1 MSRPPL
7 PPRRSVPPPQL
18 ADTGVD
24 DDDDQQPKGIAARI
38 ARLQLDHK
46 GIGRGQVSQSS
57 PVPRGALYPTSEE
70 LARRGPDFL
79 RLIRRPP
86 PPIPPLTVHKAPPPP
101 PRRLPARL
109 PTPPPEPVPEPELEA
124 SCLKCHDFSY
134 VDAHAAQFPR
144 QTVSS
149 LDQLAIDLTSPFD
162 SETEKC
168 RAIFTWL
175 HHNVAY
181 DTVSF
186 FSGKLA
192 TCDRPSNLPIW
203 ASSLRRSYKVT
214 GHGKGFG
221 YAATGPDAPVP
232 PYQSN
237 HAWNCVLMD
246 GEWRLIDCCW
256 GAGALEG
263 SVWNKCFTPT
273 WFSSSPVEFGRRHYP
288 EDPSYQLIS
297 EEDGGPV
304 SWEQYILEPERPVI
318 FQDFYKLNFNPYLL
332 QPAEKYIQSG
342 AWATFHIFKF
352 CEHMSRADADNYV
365 YFISDPGNTRTP
377 MQVNEEGGW
386 SATVYIPRGGGELSL
401 YYVTQCDGRDA
412 KGLSV
417 QAFNNANGRK
427 AMSFGGMGRWTVV

>member
-1 MSRPPL
+1 MKLDRSSSGPL
-7 PPRRSVPPPQL
+7 QGRSSLVVR
-18 ADTGVD
+18 D
-24 DDDDQQPKGIAARI
+24 
-38 ARLQLDHK
+38 
-46 GIGRGQVSQSS
+46 
-57 PVPRGALYPTSEE
+57 
-70 LARRGPDFL
+70 PDFL

-86 PPIPPLTVHKAPPPP
+86 PPIPTSTPHSALPPPPPP
-101 PRRLPARL
+101 PRRPPAHL
-109 PTPPPEPVPEPELEA
+109 PTPPPEPEPEPES

-149 LDQLAIDLTSPFD
+149 LDQLAVDLTSPFD

-181 DTVSF
+181 DAASF
-186 FSGKLA
+186 FSGNVRPATAQSTLQSGLA
-192 TCDRPSNLPIW
+192 VCDGYAGLFEYLAQRIGVQ
-203 ASSLRRSYKVT
+203 SYKVT

-221 YAATGPDAPVP
+221 YAAIGPDVPVP
-232 PYQSN
+232 PYQGN

-263 SVWNKCFTPT
+263 SAYNKRFTPM
-273 WFSSSPVEFGRRHYP
+273 WFSSSPAEFVRRHYP
-288 EDPSYQLIS
+288 EDPSYQLIA

-304 SWEQYILEPERPVI
+304 SWEQYILEPEGPVI
-318 FQDFYKLNFNPYLL
+318 FQDFYQLNFNPYLI

-342 AWATFHIFKF
+342 TWATFHIFKL
-352 CEHMSRADADNYV
+352 CEHMSRAEVDNYV
-365 YFISDPGNTRTP
+365 YLISNPDKTRTP
-377 MQVNEEGGW
+377 MQANEEGGW

-401 YYVTQCDGRDA
+401 YYVTQCDCRDG
-412 KGLSV
+412 KGLGV
-417 QAFNNANGRK
+417 QGFNNANGRK
-427 AMSFGGMGRWTVV
+427 AMAFGGMGRWTVV

>member
-7 PPRRSVPPPQL
+7 PPRRSVPPAP
-18 ADTGVD
+18 
-24 DDDDQQPKGIAARI
+24 DQGIAARI
-38 ARLQLDHK
+38 ASLQLGH
-46 GIGRGQVSQSS
+46 IGRGKATRVLPQD
-57 PVPRGALYPTSEE
+57 
-70 LARRGPDFL
+70 RGPDFL
-79 RLIRRPP
+79 RLITRPP
-86 PPIPPLTVHKAPPPP
+86 PPIPTSK
-101 PRRLPARL
+101 
-109 PTPPPEPVPEPELEA
+109 PES

-134 VDAHAAQFPR
+134 IDAHAAQFPR

-149 LDQLAIDLTSPFD
+149 LDQLAYDLSSPFD

-181 DTVSF
+181 DTPATAQSTLQ
-186 FSGKLA
+186 SGLA
-192 TCDRPSNLPIW
+192 VCDGYAGLFGYLAER
-203 ASSLRRSYKVT
+203 AGVQSYKVT

-232 PYQSN
+232 PYQGN

-263 SVWNKCFTPT
+263 SAFHKRFTPV
-273 WFSSSPVEFGRRHYP
+273 WFSMSPAEFGRRHYP

-304 SWEQYILEPERPVI
+304 SWEQYVLEPEGPVI
-318 FQDFYKLNFNPYLL
+318 FQDLYKLNFDPYMI

-342 AWATFHIFKF
+342 AWATFHIFKL
-352 CEHMSRADADNYV
+352 CEHMSRAEADNYV
-365 YFISDPGNTRTP
+365 YFISDPTNTRTA

-401 YYVTQCDGRDA
+401 YYVTQCDGRDG

>member
-7 PPRRSVPPPQL
+7 PPRRSVPPVPN
-18 ADTGVD
+18 DE
-24 DDDDQQPKGIAARI
+24 PKGIATRI
-38 ARLQLDHK
+38 ASLQLEHIDR
-46 GIGRGQVSQSS
+46 GIGRGKVTGVER
-57 PVPRGALYPTSEE
+57 P
-70 LARRGPDFL
+70 PDFL
-79 RLIRRPP
+79 RLISRPP
-86 PPIPPLTVHKAPPPP
+86 PPIPTSNAPPPPP
-101 PRRLPARL
+101 PRRPPARSPARL
-109 PTPPPEPVPEPELEA
+109 PTPPPEPEPEPES

-134 VDAHAAQFPR
+134 IDAHAAQFPR

-149 LDQLAIDLTSPFD
+149 LDQLAFDLTSPFD

-186 FSGKLA
+186 FSGNLQPATAQSTLQSGLA
-192 TCDRPSNLPIW
+192 VCDGYAGLFGHLAER
-203 ASSLRRSYKVT
+203 AGVQSYKVT

-232 PYQSN
+232 PYQGN

-263 SVWNKCFTPT
+263 STYNKRFTPM
-273 WFSSSPVEFGRRHYP
+273 WFSLSPAEFGRRHYP

-304 SWEQYILEPERPVI
+304 SWEQYILEPEGPVI
-318 FQDFYKLNFNPYLL
+318 FQDLYKLNFDPYMI
-332 QPAEKYIQSG
+332 QPTEKYIQSG
-342 AWATFHIFKF
+342 AWATFHIFKL
-352 CEHMSRADADNYV
+352 CEHMSRAEADNYV
-365 YFISDPGNTRTP
+365 YFISDPSNTRTP

-401 YYVTQCDGRDA
+401 YYVTQCDGRDG

-417 QAFNNANGRK
+417 QGFNNANGRK